1 MTTDAELI
9 TLSFEIAAERCDDL
23 TPVVYRRLF
32 SDHPEMERLFFRDAQ
47 THAVRGEM
55 LARVIEAI
63 LDFVGPLGRPSEIAK
78 LDGMVPEK
86 VPAREPGGGV
96 VTPIEDAPGSYV
108 RARSCAADAAAI
120 CEAPDL
126 GRGLRRIR
134 GAISASCASPPRGR
148 SRSGRRRRRRSR

>member
-55 LARVIEAI
+55 LARVTAVFFAMTNEWRSA
-63 LDFVGPLGRPSEIAK
+63 FY
-78 LDGMVPEK
+78 
-86 VPAREPGGGV
+86 
-96 VTPIEDAPGSYV
+96 TPISNFPVDFEDYWSY
-108 RARSCAADAAAI
+108 
-120 CEAPDL
+120 L
-126 GRGLRRIR
+126 RGF
-134 GAISASCASPPRGR
+134 
-148 SRSGRRRRRRSR
+148 